1 MQYADSITYLAD
13 DILAKRVPLLDHG
26 VAAVTAAEAFQDARP
41 GKWLLRQILHE
52 YVPKQLVDRP
62 KMGFGVPIDAWRGP
76 LESSWAEDLLDPS
89 AMARAGDLDPT
100 PIQQK

>member
-13 DILAKRVPLLDHG
+13 DILAKRVPLRDHG

-62 KMGFGVPIDAWRGP
+62 KMGLRGP
-76 LESSWAEDLLDPS
+76 LESWAEDLLDPS